1 MERKEIYSVSSL
13 TSDIK
18 ALLENRFPYIWIYGE
33 ISNLRIPSSGHCYF
47 TLKDRSAQISGV
59 IFRGQAARLKF
70 RLEDGQT
77 ITGLCRVSLYEPRGT
92 YQVIFEYMEPKGA
105 GALQLAFEQLKRKL
119 SDEGLFNP
127 ESKKPLPRFPR
138 RIALV
143 TSPTGAVVH
152 DMLTVF
158 RLRYPNVELLV
169 VPVRVQGEQ
178 AVQDIPP
185 ALSILNRHMAV
196 DLIIVARG
204 GGSLE
209 DLAPFNSEDVARAI
223 HRSALPVI
231 SAVGHETDYTIADF
245 TADMRAPTPTA
256 AAALAVPEKRRL
268 EEEVSQ
274 LRARLTRALERRV
287 DGGRHSL
294 NALSR
299 RLVDPRKKIYDHR
312 LRVDELT
319 QRMARAMHREVSNHR
334 TSHTWRCDRLTKA
347 SPLVA
352 VEMGRRESESL
363 SRRMDLA
370 MDRLLSQKREAVARL
385 AQSLNALS
393 PQLVL
398 DRGYSIVRDPKS
410 GEVITQASQVEI
422 GSSLDV
428 VLADGFLKAV
438 VERKDDGKK
447 EI

>member
-47 TLKDRSAQISGV
+47 TLKDRSTQISGV
-59 IFRGQAARLKF
+59 IFRGQASRLKF

-77 ITGLCRVSLYEPRGT
+77 ITGLGRVSLYEPRGT
-92 YQVIFEYMEPKGA
+92 YQIIFEYMEPKGA

-119 SDEGLFNP
+119 SSEGLFDADQ
-127 ESKKPLPRFPR
+127 KKPLPRFPR

-143 TSPTGAVVH
+143 TSPTGAVIH

-178 AVQDIPP
+178 AVRDISS
-185 ALSILNRHMAV
+185 ALSCLNRHMAV

-209 DLAPFNSEDVARAI
+209 DLAPFNSEEVARAI
-223 HRSALPVI
+223 HTSILPII

-256 AAALAVPEKRRL
+256 AASLAVPEKKRL
-268 EEEVSQ
+268 EEEVS
-274 LRARLTRALERRV
+274 LLKARLCLALERRLK
-287 DGGRHSL
+287 DGRL
-294 NALSR
+294 CLTALSR

-319 QRMARAMHREVSNHR
+319 QRMARAMRRDVKSRR
-334 TSHTWRCDRLTKA
+334 TSHLLRCNRLINS

-352 VEMGRRESESL
+352 VEMGHRETEGL
-363 SRRMDLA
+363 SRRLGFA
-370 MDRLLSQKREAVARL
+370 MDRLVSRKRETLVRL
-385 AQSLNALS
+385 EGKLNALS

-398 DRGYSIVRDPKS
+398 DRGYSIVRDSKN
-410 GEVITQASQVEI
+410 GEVITRASQVEI
-422 GSSLDV
+422 GSLLDV
-428 VLADGFLKAV
+428 VLADGFLRAV
-438 VERKDDGKK
+438 VKRKNDGKK

>member
-47 TLKDRSAQISGV
+47 TLKDRNAQISGV
-59 IFRGQAARLKF
+59 IFRGQASRLKF

-77 ITGLCRVSLYEPRGT
+77 ITGLGRVSLYEPRGT

-119 SDEGLFNP
+119 SDEGLFDA
-127 ESKKPLPRFPR
+127 ELKKPLPRFPR

-178 AVQDIPP
+178 ALRDIPS
-185 ALSILNRHMAV
+185 ALSLLNRHMAV

-209 DLAPFNSEDVARAI
+209 ALAPFNSEDVARAI

-256 AAALAVPEKRRL
+256 AASLAVPEKRRL
-268 EEEVSQ
+268 EEEVAQ
-274 LRARLTRALERRV
+274 LKARLTLALGRRV
-287 DGGRHSL
+287 DSGRQSL
-294 NALSR
+294 AALSR

-312 LRVDELT
+312 LRVDELS
-319 QRMARAMHREVSNHR
+319 QRMARAMHRVVSGHR
-334 TSHTWRCDRLTKA
+334 TSHDWRCDRLAKA

-352 VEMGRRESESL
+352 VAMGHREIEGL
-363 SRRMDLA
+363 SRRMALA
-370 MDRLLSQKREAVARL
+370 MERLVSRKREAIVRL
-385 AQSLNALS
+385 EQSLNALS

-398 DRGYSIVRDPKS
+398 DRGYSIVRDSKS
-410 GEVITQASQVEI
+410 GEVITRTSQVEI
-422 GSSLDV
+422 GASLDV
-428 VLADGFLKAV
+428 VLADGSLKAV